1 MAREWVIK
9 GYDGY
14 PGLLLQDCEPGQAG
28 PGEVRLRIEAF
39 ALNWGDMDLML
50 DRYSFSFPRFPA
62 RIGMEATGI
71 VDQIG
76 PGVEGIALGQRYCTL
91 PYFYDNAGTSADFA
105 VVDARYITP
114 APTGLSAVEATSI
127 WMQYLTAYYPVI
139 DLTKAAPGVNI
150 LATAGTSTAGT
161 AALQLG
167 RMAGATMITT
177 TRFASNEDYL
187 RDNGADHVIVTGDGS
202 GEPGESGGVVVAD
215 AIRKATGGVGVH
227 AVFDPVGQGMI
238 DRYSPALAKGA
249 TIFFYGTLDGVFPQL
264 PIVDMFQ
271 ANATFHPY
279 SLFNYVENPETLQ
292 RGLDFVY
299 QALNSGKIAPRI
311 DRVYP
316 MEAYRDAWDYLSQP
330 RQDHGK
336 VVVETG
342 YNYA

>member
-1 MAREWVIK
+1 MAREWVIN

-14 PGLLLQDCEPGQAG
+14 PGLVLQDCEPGTAG

-71 VDQIG
+71 VDQVG
-76 PGVEGIALGQRYCTL
+76 PGVEGITVGQRYCTL

-114 APTGLSAVEATSI
+114 APEGLSAVEAASV
-127 WMQYLTAYYPVI
+127 WMQYMTAFYPVI
-139 DLTKAAPGVNI
+139 DISKAGPGTNI

-177 TRFASNEDYL
+177 TRFAANEGYL
-187 RDNGADHVIVTGDGS
+187 RANGADHVIVTGEDTDI
-202 GEPGESGGVVVAD
+202 AA
-215 AIRKATGGVGVH
+215 AIHAATDGVGAHV
-227 AVFDPVGQGMI
+227 AFDPVGQGMI
-238 DRYSPALAKGA
+238 ARYSPALAKGA

-279 SLFNYVENPETLQ
+279 SLFNYVENPEALQ

-299 QALNSGKIAPRI
+299 AALKDGQIAPQV

-316 MEAYRDAWDYLSQP
+316 MEQYRDAWDYLSQP
-330 RQDHGK
+330 RESHGK
-336 VVVETG
+336 VVVETRKAPG
-342 YNYA
+342 

>member
-1 MAREWVIK
+1 MAREWVIN

-14 PGLLLQDCEPGQAG
+14 PGLVLQGCEPGTAG

-50 DRYSFSFPRFPA
+50 DRYSFSFPKFPA

-71 VDQIG
+71 IDQVG
-76 PGVEGIALGQRYCTL
+76 PGVEGITVGERYCTL

-114 APTGLSAVEATSI
+114 APEGLSAVEAASV
-127 WMQYLTAYYPVI
+127 WMQYMTAFYPVI
-139 DLTKAAPGVNI
+139 DISKAGPGTNI

-177 TRFASNEDYL
+177 TRFASNEAYL
-187 RDNGADHVIVTGDGS
+187 GANGADHVIVTGEDTDIAA
-202 GEPGESGGVVVAD
+202 EIHA
-215 AIRKATGGVGVH
+215 ATDGVGAHV
-227 AVFDPVGQGMI
+227 AFDPVGQGMI
-238 DRYSPALAKGA
+238 ARYSPALAKGA

-264 PIVDMFQ
+264 PIIDMFQ

-279 SLFNYVENPETLQ
+279 SLFNYVENPEALQ

-299 QALNSGKIAPRI
+299 AALKDGQIAPQI

-316 MEAYRDAWDYLSQP
+316 MEQYRDAWDYLSKP
-330 RQDHGK
+330 RESHGK

-342 YNYA
+342 NAPG